1 MAKNKKKVNTFEQE
15 KKAGVVAQDQTS
27 EHILIIPNECLSE
40 ELKAKEDDVKKE
52 VTTAMDKVQD
62 LLQVAVNEVIE
73 GVMPLGEILTIAKR
87 KVRMTSVLSEEE
99 DNELDK
105 LHIEVDVKY

>member
-1 MAKNKKKVNTFEQE
+1 MAKNKKKVI
-15 KKAGVVAQDQTS
+15 GV
-27 EHILIIPNECLSE
+27 
-40 ELKAKEDDVKKE
+40 AKELPYPYNVGVKPTVEYVEVNENTQPTYTEEKRE
-52 VTTAMDKVQD
+52 VTPAMDKAQD